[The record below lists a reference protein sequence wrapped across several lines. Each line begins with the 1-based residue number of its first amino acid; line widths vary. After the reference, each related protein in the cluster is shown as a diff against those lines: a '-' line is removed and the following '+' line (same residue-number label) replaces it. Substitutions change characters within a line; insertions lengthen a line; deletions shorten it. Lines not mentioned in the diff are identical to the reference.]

1 MPRSGAVCRVLIA
14 DDEDTVL
21 ACYLRAFSAYQRKQ
35 RNSELGDLDATLF
48 NTGIRKSPGD
58 ASFEVVTRSQGQ
70 DAVTAAHEALEA
82 NRPFDIVI
90 LDIRM
95 PPGITGIAAGEQIR
109 ALDPDVT
116 LIFVTGYSDTSQ
128 EELIARIPPPSR
140 LQYLNKPLSFR
151 KLVDDIAKLAGNDR
165 PQR

>member
-1 MPRSGAVCRVLIA
+1 MPQPGAIRRVLIA

-35 RNSELGDLDATLF
+35 RNSELEELDAILF
-48 NTGIRKSPGD
+48 DTEVAKSPDD
-58 ASFEVVTRSQGQ
+58 AAFEVVTCTQG
-70 DAVTAAHEALEA
+70 DEAVAAAREALEA
-82 NRPFDIVI
+82 NTPFNVVI

-95 PPGITGIAAGEQIR
+95 PPGITGVQAGEQIR
-109 ALDPDVT
+109 ALDPDVA

-128 EELIARIPPPSR
+128 EELVARIPPPSR

-151 KLVDDIAKLAGNDR
+151 KLVDDLATLGV
-165 PQR
+165 